1 MRSRFSVLRSAMLAA
16 VAASAAIGS
25 MQAPALARPAPE
37 SFADLAATLQPA
49 VVNISTTQQVEV
61 GRQIPG
67 MPALP
72 PGSPW
77 EEFFRRFMEERGS
90 NGEEQGEPITREAR
104 SLGSGFIIDPSGYI
118 VTNNHVIT
126 GRDGQTVVDKI
137 TVILNNDQ
145 RYEARVVG
153 RDPATDL
160 ALLKIDATNLPY
172 VQWGD
177 SESARVGDWVIA
189 IGNPFGLGVTVTAGI
204 VSALHREIG
213 VGQYDRLIQT
223 DASINRGNS
232 GGPMFDANGRV
243 IGIATAILSPT
254 GGNIGIGF
262 AIPAEQAKP
271 VIDQLRTLGKVRR
284 GWLGVRI
291 QVVSEDIA
299 EGLGF
304 KEPKGAIVANVE
316 ENTPAA
322 QAGVKQ
328 GDVILKFDGKEVD
341 RHHSLQSI
349 VSETKIGSTVN
360 MEVLREGKPMTLRVT
375 VAERPL
381 GDGLTG
387 PEPEQPKQEQVEGE
401 RTDQHLGLGLQPL
414 TQEVRQRLGLDSD
427 VSGVVISSVNP
438 ASDAAA
444 KGLQPGDVL
453 LAINQKRVSSPN
465 EAAALVDA
473 ARKAGRDAVVLLVQR
488 GEDVIHLGI
497 RMMEV
502 KDKENGK
509 DKGKAPADGKK

>member
-1 MRSRFSVLRSAMLAA
+1 VRSRLTVVRSAMLAA
-16 VAASAAIGS
+16 VAASAAFGAV
-25 MQAPALARPAPE
+25 QVPAPVLARAAPE
-37 SFADLAATLQPA
+37 SFADLAAKLQPA
-49 VVNISTTQQVEV
+49 VVNISTTQQIEV
-61 GRQIPG
+61 GRQFPG

-104 SLGSGFIIDPSGYI
+104 SLGSGFIIDPEGYI

-137 TVILNNDQ
+137 TVILNDD
-145 RYEARVVG
+145 RRFEARVVG

-160 ALLKIDATNLPY
+160 ALLKIDAKNLPY

-177 SESARVGDWVIA
+177 STSTRVGDWVIA

-232 GGPMFDANGRV
+232 GGPMFDTDGKV

-262 AIPAEQAKP
+262 AIPADQAKP
-271 VIDQLRTLGKVRR
+271 IIEQLRTLGKVRR

-299 EGLGF
+299 AGLGLD
-304 KEPKGAIVANVE
+304 EPKGAIVANVE
-316 ENTPAA
+316 DNTPAA
-322 QAGVKQ
+322 KAGVRQ
-328 GDVILKFDGKEVD
+328 GDVILKFNGKEVT
-341 RHHSLQSI
+341 RQQSLQSI
-349 VSETKIGSTVN
+349 VSDTPIGSTAT
-360 MEVLREGKPMTLRVT
+360 MEILREGKPMTLQVT
-375 VAERPL
+375 VAERPT

-387 PEPEQPKQEQVEGE
+387 GQPEQQPKQEQAPGE
-401 RTDQHLGLGLQPL
+401 KTSQHLGLGLQPL
-414 TQEVRQRLGLDSD
+414 TAEVRQRLGLGAD
-427 VSGVVISSVNP
+427 VTGVVISSVNP

-444 KGLQPGDVL
+444 KGLRPGDVL
-453 LAINQKRVSSPN
+453 LAINQKRVSTPT
-465 EAAALVDA
+465 EAAALVEA
-473 ARKAGRDAVVLLVQR
+473 ARNAGRDAVVLLVQR

-497 RMMEV
+497 KMMAL
-502 KDKENGK
+502 KE
-509 DKGKAPADGKK
+509 KAKSDAKK

>member
-1 MRSRFSVLRSAMLAA
+1 MRSRQSFLRSAMLAA
-16 VAASAAIGS
+16 ALAGAAVSAV
-25 MQAPALARPAPE
+25 PATAVARPAPE
-37 SFADLAATLQPA
+37 SFADLAAKLQPA

-61 GRQIPG
+61 GRQFPG
-67 MPALP
+67 MPPLP

-77 EEFFRRFMEERGS
+77 EEFFRRFMEERGQEGEK
-90 NGEEQGEPITREAR
+90 NGQPITREAR
-104 SLGSGFIIDPSGYI
+104 SLGSGFIIDPTGYI

-137 TVILNNDQ
+137 TVILNDD
-145 RYEARVVG
+145 RRFEAKVIG

-160 ALLKIDATNLPY
+160 ALLKIEATGLPY

-177 SESARVGDWVIA
+177 SKSARVGDWIIA

-232 GGPMFDANGRV
+232 GGPMFDSNGRV

-262 AIPAEQAKP
+262 AIPADQAKP
-271 VIDQLRTLGKVRR
+271 IVDQLRTLGKVRR

-291 QVVSEDIA
+291 QAVTEDLA

-322 QAGVKQ
+322 RAGMRQ
-328 GDVILKFDGKEVD
+328 GDVILKFNGKEIN
-341 RHHSLQSI
+341 RQQSLQSV
-349 VSETKIGSTVN
+349 VSDTPIGTTAN
-360 MEVLREGKPMTLRVT
+360 MDILREGKPMTLRVT
-375 VAERPL
+375 VAERPS
-381 GDGLTG
+381 GDDNPDATA
-387 PEPEQPKQEQVEGE
+387 PKNGKEEKKDTPDQ
-401 RTDQHLGLGLQPL
+401 TSQHLGIGLQPL
-414 TQEVRQRLGLDSD
+414 TAEVRQRLELGSD
-427 VSGVVISSVNP
+427 VTGAVISSVNP

-444 KGLQPGDVL
+444 KGLRPGDVL
-453 LAINQKRVSSPN
+453 LAINQKRVKSPAD
-465 EAAALVDA
+465 AAALVDE
-473 ARKAGRDAVVLLVQR
+473 ARKAGRDAVVVLVQR
-488 GEDVIHLGI
+488 GDDVIHLGI
-497 RMMEV
+497 KMM
-502 KDKENGK
+502 
-509 DKGKAPADGKK
+509 ALKK